1 VRIKAE
7 LSLLAG
13 GPAAAA
19 AAEAHFQRALQWTRQ
34 QGILSMELRCATGLA
49 RLWHEQRRMG
59 PARELLAPVYGRF
72 TEGFGTTDL
81 QAALALLV
89 VMAEG

>member
-13 GPAAAA
+13 GPGAADE
-19 AAEAHFQRALQWTRQ
+19 AEAHFQRALQWTRQ

-49 RLWHEQRRMG
+49 RLWHDQGRTG
-59 PARELLAPVYGRF
+59 PARELLARVYARF

-81 QAALALLV
+81 KSALALLV